1 MIEELQCYVINLER
15 SKKRMN
21 EFKKGFRRTNL
32 KIDRIAAVDGNLIN
46 INSFADDYLCRK
58 EMGRS
63 IQPGEVGCFL
73 SHKKALE
80 RFLSTDSKYAI
91 IFEDDAIPENDFK
104 DNIEFIIE
112 RFLQKNKKTAAVN
125 LGAVDFKYS
134 SQVMPLKNN
143 LIRCAHRFPMLATG
157 VLWTRLGA
165 NKFLENSSSV
175 TMPYDNFLR
184 FLFSGTNSVFSI
196 QPPIISSS
204 GIESD
209 IEARNDSRR
218 RSTQNRSKYYFFIKQ
233 RRIFR
238 DKLRAVVALISWIL
252 FKKSKF

>member
-1 MIEELQCYVINLER
+1 MIDELQCYVINLDR
-15 SKKRMN
+15 SKKRMS
-21 EFKKGFRRTNL
+21 EFSEAFSGTNL
-32 KIDRIAAVDGNLIN
+32 KVKRIAAVDGNLIN
-46 INSFADDYLCRK
+46 IKSFADDNLCRK
-58 EMGRS
+58 KMGRS

-80 RFLSTDSKYAI
+80 IFLSTDLEYAI
-91 IFEDDAIPENDFK
+91 VFEDDAIPIDGFRDILESLIEKFLEN
-104 DNIEFIIE
+104 
-112 RFLQKNKKTAAVN
+112 NKKTAAIN

-134 SQVMPLKNN
+134 SRVLPIKNN
-143 LIRCAHRFPMLATG
+143 IVRCAHRFPMLATG
-157 VLWTRLGA
+157 VLWTRSGA
-165 NKFLENSSSV
+165 KKFLENASVV

-184 FLFSGTNSVFSI
+184 FLFSGTNSVFSL
-196 QPPIISSS
+196 QPPIIHSS

-238 DKLRAVVALISWIL
+238 DKLRALIALISWIL
-252 FKKSKF
+252 FQK